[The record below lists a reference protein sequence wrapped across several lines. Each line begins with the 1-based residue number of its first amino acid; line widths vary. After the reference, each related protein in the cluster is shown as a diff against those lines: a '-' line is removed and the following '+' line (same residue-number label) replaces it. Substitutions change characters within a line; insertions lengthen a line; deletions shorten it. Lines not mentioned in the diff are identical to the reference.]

1 MVRLQLRNTPGRS
14 LAMFAA
20 VLMATTGFTVLT
32 GAASTSRL
40 VASGSVDGQFRP
52 SYDILVHPA
61 APVTGL
67 LHQDRPTAA
76 YGGITL
82 DQWRQIEQVPGV
94 EVAAPL
100 AVLGIADIQPDLRVD
115 VTEQVDRSAE
125 RQVIEIARRIS
136 GDRGLSTVTAAPAY
150 VYVSRR
156 PLVPLADLNSQ
167 AFIYADGT
175 RVRQPT
181 SAAEC
186 PGTGGGGPLEVQP
199 DGRRRQVCD
208 IAAGSFDPDA
218 RRTQVGTIDAYQ
230 LLPDGTFRRASVF
243 TSGRPASVVPATARL
258 EIQLP
263 SVAPAVIAAIDPAA
277 EARLV
282 GLDQAVRRGRYLT
295 GVDAVAPAGRVA
307 GTSSLPPNG
316 PAGRTLPVLAAD
328 TLAVDERM
336 DVCVSR
342 LTGRVADQVPGTAT
356 QALWPLLNASAQG
369 PSQAVQHD
377 LAQLY
382 RARLDAAVAERAPLS
397 AMMTLLRPG
406 PPAYAPQPDGSDQLL
421 PRSDGPDAADPTIDD
436 AWRDSWFGT
445 GGAATA
451 DPVSL
456 ADRSGWSV
464 TPVGSFAPDAL
475 ESAAAQQALDLY
487 RPTPPV
493 GADAR
498 SRDLLG
504 DRALLAADDPLG
516 YPRQPPSLLTSLTAA
531 GELYASVAPALAAAP
546 LSSVRIRVAGIDR
559 FDAVARERVRMV
571 ADEVVRQTGLTVEV
585 VLGGSTVRSPVL
597 LPGGEF
603 GRPDLNLVEARTRK
617 GVATEIVTA
626 VDRKNI
632 LLLGLLLVVCALL
645 VGNAVST
652 AVRVRRRELAVL
664 ACIGWPGW
672 RLSMLVLAETT
683 ALGLTAGVF
692 GAGLSVLLGRF
703 AGVQVSGAVTV
714 LCVPLAVLLTAVAS
728 ALPALRAARTRS
740 AEALHPSVAPARR
753 AAAGSL
759 AGLAVANLRR
769 APARTIAGATSLAAG
784 VGAVTLILAALWA
797 FNDGMVGSLLG
808 EAVSVQ
814 VREVDLVAVGGVLLF
829 GVLGVADV
837 LYLNV
842 RERSAEFATLRAVGW
857 PDVALNRLVVYE
869 AIGVGALGC
878 VLGVAAGLGSVAL
891 LVGRVDGRLALLALA
906 VTGAA
911 LLLTVLTALV
921 PAILIRRL
929 PIAVLLGEQ

>member
-1 MVRLQLRNTPGRS
+1 
-14 LAMFAA
+14 MFAA

-76 YGGITL
+76 YGGIAL
-82 DQWRQIEQVPGV
+82 EQWRQIEQVPGV

-115 VTEQVDRSAE
+115 VTEQVDRAAE

-150 VYVSRR
+150 IYVSRR

-218 RRTQVGTIDAYQ
+218 RRTQVSTIEAYQ

-282 GLDQAVRRGRYLT
+282 GLDQAVRQGRYLT
-295 GVDAVAPAGRVA
+295 GVDAVASAGRVA
-307 GTSSLPPNG
+307 GTSALPPSG

-336 DVCVSR
+336 DISVSR

-356 QALWPLLNASAQG
+356 QALWPLLNASAKG
-369 PSQAVQHD
+369 PSQPARHD
-377 LAQLY
+377 LARLY

-406 PPAYAPQPDGSDQLL
+406 PPTYAPQPDGSDQLL

-436 AWRDSWFGT
+436 AWRDSWLAT
-445 GGAATA
+445 GGVATG

-456 ADRSGWSV
+456 VDRSGWSV
-464 TPVGSFAPDAL
+464 APVGSFTPDAL
-475 ESAAAQQALDLY
+475 ESAAGAAQQALDLY

-504 DRALLAADDPLG
+504 DRPLLATDDPLG
-516 YPRQPPSLLTSLTAA
+516 YPRHPPSLVTSLTAA

-597 LPGGEF
+597 LPAGEF
-603 GRPDLNLVEARTRK
+603 GRPDLNLAEARTRK

-632 LLLGLLLVVCALL
+632 LLLGLLLVVCVLL

-672 RLSMLVLAETT
+672 RLSMLILAETT
-683 ALGLTAGVF
+683 ALGLTAGVL

-703 AGVQVSGAVTV
+703 AGVQVSGAVTL
-714 LCVPLAVLLTAVAS
+714 LCVPLAVLLTAAAS

-740 AEALHPSVAPARR
+740 AEALHPSVTPARR

-814 VREVDLVAVGGVLLF
+814 VRDVDLVAVGGVLLF

-842 RERSAEFATLRAVGW
+842 RERSAEFATLQAVGW
-857 PDVALNRLVVYE
+857 PDLTLNRLVVYE
-869 AIGVGALGC
+869 ALGVGALGC

-891 LVGRVDGRLALLALA
+891 LVGRVDGRLALVALA

-929 PIAVLLGEQ
+929 PIADLLGEQ